1 MKTVTIGIAED
12 QEIYRNGL
20 VSMLNGVD
28 NFKVGIVASDGKEL
42 LLKMKGNEPDVVLLD
57 YRMGGMNGVDTA
69 KKIYRRHPNVRVL
82 ILSMYDAHEF
92 VIRAIEN
99 GVCGYITKDDDPKEI
114 ITAIESVMSTGY
126 YLNDRTS
133 RILITRMV
141 KSGQVQPK
149 FETSEAQFSNIEIDV
164 IQLICQEYSTSEISK
179 KLYKSKRTIDGHR
192 ASIMKKINAKNVTGI
207 VMYAV
212 KNNIVQV

>member
-1 MKTVTIGIAED
+1 MKKIKIGIAED

-20 VSMLNGVD
+20 ISMLSEIE
-28 NFKVGIVASDGKEL
+28 NFSVTIVASNGKEL
-42 LLKMKGNEPDVVLLD
+42 LMKMKGNEPDVVLVD
-57 YRMGGMNGVDTA
+57 YRMGELNGIDTA
-69 KKIYRRHPNVRVL
+69 KKINRNHPEVCVL

-149 FETSEAQFSNIEIDV
+149 FEMEEAQFTNAEMEV
-164 IQLICQEYSTSEISK
+164 IQLICEECSTNEIASK
-179 KLYKSKRTIDGHR
+179 LFKSKRTVDGIR
-192 ASIMKKINAKNVTGI
+192 ASIMKKIKAKNVTGI

-212 KNNIVQV
+212 KHNLVHF

>member
-1 MKTVTIGIAED
+1 MKNITIGVAED

-20 VSMLNGVD
+20 VNMLNGVD
-28 NFKVGIVASDGKEL
+28 SFKVTLVAEDGKDL
-42 LLKMKGNEPDVVLLD
+42 LMKLKGNEPDIVLLD

-69 KKIYRRHPNVRVL
+69 KRIYRSHPNVRVI

-99 GVCGYITKDDDPKEI
+99 GVCGYLTKDDAPEEI
-114 ITAIESVMSTGY
+114 IMAIESVMATGY

-141 KSGQVQPK
+141 KSGQVEPK
-149 FETSEAQFSNIEIDV
+149 FEVEQAQFSNIEVDV
-164 IQLICQEYSTSEISK
+164 IQLICQEYSTYEISK
-179 KLYKSKRTIDGHR
+179 KLFKSKRTIDGHR

-212 KNNIVQV
+212 KNNIVQL